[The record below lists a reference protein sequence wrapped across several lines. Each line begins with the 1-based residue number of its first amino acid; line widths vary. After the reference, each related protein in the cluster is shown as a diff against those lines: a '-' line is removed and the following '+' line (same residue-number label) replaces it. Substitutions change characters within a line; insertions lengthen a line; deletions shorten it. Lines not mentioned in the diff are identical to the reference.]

1 MPYLH
6 ITKKNAQGPRCH
18 NSMGHNEMGHN
29 FAGHNE
35 RDVLQRVGGLEADL
49 LERDDELVRLAEQL
63 GQVSHDMP

>member
-1 MPYLH
+1 
-6 ITKKNAQGPRCH
+6 
-18 NSMGHNEMGHN
+18 MGHNEMGHN

-35 RDVLQRVGGLEADL
+35 RAVLQRVGGLEADL